1 MNLKASSVITLGML
15 FLCYQNVVLKYL
27 CSMLIIFAG
36 FKDRKSKQ
44 AKKKKNWYPRSETEL
59 TVEDVED
66 SVKVHMS
73 FTADFQKTQHC
84 SAVKH

>member
-1 MNLKASSVITLGML
+1 M
-15 FLCYQNVVLKYL
+15 F
-27 CSMLIIFAG
+27 IIFAG

-44 AKKKKNWYPRSETEL
+44 AKKKQYPRSETKL
-59 TVEDVED
+59 TAEDVED

-73 FTADFQKTQHC
+73 LTTDFQKTQHC

>member
-1 MNLKASSVITLGML
+1 MS
-15 FLCYQNVVLKYL
+15 
-27 CSMLIIFAG
+27 IFAG

-44 AKKKKNWYPRSETEL
+44 AKKKWYPRSETEL
-59 TVEDVED
+59 TAQDVED

-73 FTADFQKTQHC
+73 LTADFQKTQHC